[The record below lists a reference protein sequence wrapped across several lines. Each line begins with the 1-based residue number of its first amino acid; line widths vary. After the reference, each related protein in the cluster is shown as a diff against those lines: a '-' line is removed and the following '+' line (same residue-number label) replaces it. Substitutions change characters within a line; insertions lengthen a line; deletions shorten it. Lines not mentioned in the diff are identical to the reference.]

1 MIDPKTRTIRCTYW
15 FSKDTRCLTEATHFF
30 RITMPRKVIYDAR
43 CGLHAKLFTVNEIED
58 IDRDTFIIEP
68 VHDS

>member
-1 MIDPKTRTIRCTYW
+1 M
-15 FSKDTRCLTEATHFF
+15 TEATHFF